1 MKLSLAA
8 CTVRVQAVMPSSSP
22 VRLFHTPPKLMNNT
36 HEPTLGVRDANG
48 QPDGKGLNIH
58 VTGIKELKTELGDA
72 GWPIE
77 TPRKHRGESGNK
89 IIEQVNNLQLYQPHG
104 ELPRESGYV
113 SDVRIDR
120 RPRPEVEKLC
130 SNSEYYRSTER
141 LKGYCQFILSA
152 AGQSA
157 AKVRSTALVG
167 GGLGGFGFGR

>member
-1 MKLSLAA
+1 
-8 CTVRVQAVMPSSSP
+8 MPSSSP